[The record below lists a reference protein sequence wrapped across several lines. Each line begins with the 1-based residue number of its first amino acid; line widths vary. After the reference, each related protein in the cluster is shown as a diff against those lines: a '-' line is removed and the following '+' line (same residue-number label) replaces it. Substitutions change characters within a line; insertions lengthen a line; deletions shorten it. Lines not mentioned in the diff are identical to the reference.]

1 MADYCRP
8 PELEIQSAA
17 SLVLAVFPFSEVKER
32 SVKQLP
38 SYEDRNY
45 YFRGT
50 LDGELVG
57 KGITRDQER
66 PEAINEFLLKLS
78 NSSLP
83 YGLIEGINAVTNYL
97 KSKGFSCP
105 YPLPSRKGKEV
116 EVLSQIQL
124 LAGDVGANASGVQF
138 CVRVLVFIPGETLDS
153 VQLTPKLAY
162 DVGNYIGRMDA
173 MLQVN
178 RLLGWYSY

>member
-1 MADYCRP
+1 MR
-8 PELEIQSAA
+8 
-17 SLVLAVFPFSEVKER
+17 
-32 SVKQLP
+32 QLP

-45 YFRGT
+45 YFKGT

-57 KGITRDQER
+57 KGISRSLEG
-66 PEAINEFLLKLS
+66 PESMTEFVLKLS

-83 YGLIEGINAVTNYL
+83 YQLIEGINAVTNYL
-97 KSKGFSCP
+97 KSKAFSCP
-105 YPLPSRKGKEV
+105 YPLTSRKGKEV
-116 EVLSQIQL
+116 EVLSENQL

-138 CVRVLVFIPGETLDS
+138 CVRVLVFIPGETLNS

-178 RLLGWYSY
+178 GSVVFTAGTISRNGTEHLKTRNSYVSPHCTV